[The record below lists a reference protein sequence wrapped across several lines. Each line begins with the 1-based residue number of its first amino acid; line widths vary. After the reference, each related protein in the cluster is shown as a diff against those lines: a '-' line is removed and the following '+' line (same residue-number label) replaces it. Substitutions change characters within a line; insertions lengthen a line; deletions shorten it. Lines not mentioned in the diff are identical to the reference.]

1 MPRILVLAKTGFGK
15 TTSLFA
21 VESLGFIGLDP
32 KTTFIISCTTKPL
45 SVKGAFNLYKSVD
58 YSTLKQ
64 DGKFIITPSD
74 KNKKAQLFAE
84 MVKIL
89 RTGNRLIAKNALD
102 VAYTLEILG
111 TSKQYKNIV
120 LDDMNYL
127 AQDEYMRNALKGGW
141 DTPKLIGYNTG
152 LIFDAIDSIPETKNI
167 ICMAHFEEYKDK
179 VGDSISYK
187 YKSVGNM
194 VDNYITPEGKF
205 EIVLYGK
212 SYYSEELK
220 KSVRVFVTNDDGVYP
235 AKSPVDMFSDIYIPN
250 DMGAVIKQVENYYLG
265 Q

>member
-1 MPRILVLAKTGFGK
+1 MSRILVLAKTGFGK

-21 VESLGFIGLDP
+21 VESLGFTGLDP
-32 KTTFIISCTTKPL
+32 KETFIISCTTKPL
-45 SVKGAFNLYKSVD
+45 SVRGAFKLYKSID
-58 YSTLKQ
+58 YSSLKK

-74 KNKKAQLFAE
+74 TARKNQLFTE
-84 MVKIL
+84 MINIIK
-89 RTGNRLIAKNALD
+89 TGNRLIAKDALD

-111 TSKQYKNIV
+111 RSKGYKNIV
-120 LDDMNYL
+120 IDDMNYL
-127 AQDEYMRNALKGGW
+127 AQDAYMRNALKGGW

-152 LIFDAIDSIPETKNI
+152 LIFDAIDNIPETKNI
-167 ICMAHFEEYKDK
+167 ICMAHFEEFKDK

-212 SYYSEELK
+212 SYFNDELK
-220 KSVRVFVTNDDGVYP
+220 KSVRVFVTNDDGMYP

-250 DMGAVIKQVENYYLG
+250 DMGFVVKQVESYYLG
-265 Q
+265 E